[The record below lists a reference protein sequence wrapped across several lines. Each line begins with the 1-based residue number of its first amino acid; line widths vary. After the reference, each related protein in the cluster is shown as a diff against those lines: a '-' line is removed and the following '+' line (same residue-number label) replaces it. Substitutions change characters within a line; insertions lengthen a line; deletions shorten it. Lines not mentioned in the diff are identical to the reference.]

1 MVAVASPNLTCY
13 TERMEKSQL
22 LQAIRETYGSDTG
35 ALLAD
40 LSASAA
46 KPTPQRVNNGEILVN
61 VEDVS
66 RTYKLGKT
74 TVQALDGANLQVK
87 QGEIIAL
94 TGPSGSGKST
104 LLHLIAGLDKPTSG
118 KISVGKTAVHTLKGN
133 EASKYR
139 AEQLGFVF
147 QFFYLQPF
155 LTLSTNVKVPTMF
168 VNMTE
173 TERNERASTF
183 IEAVGLSDRAN
194 HLPRELSGGQMQRAA
209 IARSLTNHPQLILAD
224 EPTGNLDSANAKLI
238 MEEFEKVRE
247 TYGTTIIVVTH
258 DHRIADM
265 ADREVKMKDGRVL

>member
-1 MVAVASPNLTCY
+1 MQKEALIA
-13 TERMEKSQL
+13 
-22 LQAIRETYGSDTG
+22 AIKETYGSNT
-35 ALLAD
+35 ALLLED
-40 LSASAA
+40 LAASAPRVA
-46 KPTPQRVNNGEILVN
+46 KPKATGEVLVDVQN
-61 VEDVS
+61 VS

-74 TVQALDGANLQVK
+74 TVQALKDVSLQVK

-118 KISVGKTAVHTLKGN
+118 SVSVGSTSVGSLNGN
-133 EASKYR
+133 QAATYR

-173 TERNERASTF
+173 EERNQRAKTF
-183 IEAVGLSDRAN
+183 IEAVGLTDRAT

-209 IARSLTNHPQLILAD
+209 IARSLMNHPKLILAD

-238 MEEFEKVRE
+238 MEEFEKVRQ
-247 TYGTTIIVVTH
+247 TFGTTIIVVTH
-258 DHRIADM
+258 DHRVASL
-265 ADREVKMKDGRVL
+265 ADREVSMKDGSIV